1 MEEDLENEYF
11 YKNFCME
18 KEKDILNF
26 LKEKENEGKKEEGK
40 KLISQKENLE
50 EDISTTT
57 DKKIKDKK
65 ELRKEKNKESA
76 KKCRLKKKL
85 EYNKLLKENEKLK
98 NELTNLRKKLENL
111 LCSECK
117 KNILNSHCENYSI
130 SSKNDYNE
138 INEKNTFLKKKRNAI
153 IFTSVTIL
161 FCILI
166 NFSFVPQKKISLRK
180 LSSSIYSFNN
190 IIKNFT
196 YNQLTQKPLQ
206 GILIKNG
213 NDEILGNISKMNQLF
228 IIDLRELYKN
238 EEKKIKQN
246 KIFLMNEKLKKI
258 TLCLEFEPFWKDI
271 DKEGESG
278 IGMELISENIS
289 IDE

>member
-18 KEKDILNF
+18 KEEDILNS
-26 LKEKENEGKKEEGK
+26 LKEKGNEEEKEEGK

-50 EDISTTT
+50 ENISTTT

-65 ELRKEKNKESA
+65 EIRKEKNKESA
-76 KKCRLKKKL
+76 RKCRLKKKQ
-85 EYNKLLKENEKLK
+85 EYNKLLEDNEKLK

-117 KNILNSHCENYSI
+117 QNILNSHCENYSI

-166 NFSFVPQKKISLRK
+166 NFAFVPQKNISLRK

>member
-18 KEKDILNF
+18 KEEDILNS
-26 LKEKENEGKKEEGK
+26 LKEKGNEEEKEEGK

-50 EDISTTT
+50 ENISKTT

-65 ELRKEKNKESA
+65 EIRKEKNKESA
-76 KKCRLKKKL
+76 RKCRLKKKQ
-85 EYNKLLKENEKLK
+85 EYNKLLEDNEKLK

-117 KNILNSHCENYSI
+117 QNILNSHCENYSI

-166 NFSFVPQKKISLRK
+166 NFAFVPQKNISLRK

>member
-18 KEKDILNF
+18 KEEDILNS
-26 LKEKENEGKKEEGK
+26 LKEKGNEEEKEEGK

-50 EDISTTT
+50 ENISTTT

-65 ELRKEKNKESA
+65 EIRKEKNKESA
-76 KKCRLKKKL
+76 RKCRLKKKQ
-85 EYNKLLKENEKLK
+85 EYNKLLEDNEKLK

>member
-18 KEKDILNF
+18 KEEDILNS
-26 LKEKENEGKKEEGK
+26 LKEKGNEEEKEEGK

-50 EDISTTT
+50 ENISTTT

-65 ELRKEKNKESA
+65 EIRKEKNKESA
-76 KKCRLKKKL
+76 RKCRLKKKQ
-85 EYNKLLKENEKLK
+85 EYNKLLEDNEKLK

-166 NFSFVPQKKISLRK
+166 NFAFVPQKNISLRK

>member
-18 KEKDILNF
+18 KEEDILNS
-26 LKEKENEGKKEEGK
+26 LKEKGNEEEKEEGK

-50 EDISTTT
+50 ENISTTT

-65 ELRKEKNKESA
+65 EIRKEKNKESA
-76 KKCRLKKKL
+76 RKCRLKKKQ
-85 EYNKLLKENEKLK
+85 EYNKLLEDNEKLK

-258 TLCLEFEPFWKDI
+258 NLCLEFEPFWKDI

>member
-18 KEKDILNF
+18 KEEDILNS
-26 LKEKENEGKKEEGK
+26 LKEKGNEEEKEEGK

-50 EDISTTT
+50 ENISTTT

-76 KKCRLKKKL
+76 RKCRLKKKQ
-85 EYNKLLKENEKLK
+85 EYNKLLEDNEKLK

-166 NFSFVPQKKISLRK
+166 NFAFVPQKNISLRK

>member
-18 KEKDILNF
+18 KEEDILNS
-26 LKEKENEGKKEEGK
+26 LKEKGNEEEKEEGK

-50 EDISTTT
+50 ENISTTT

-65 ELRKEKNKESA
+65 EIRKEKNKESA
-76 KKCRLKKKL
+76 RKCRLKKKQ
-85 EYNKLLKENEKLK
+85 EYNKLLEDNEKLK

-166 NFSFVPQKKISLRK
+166 NFAFVPQKNISLRK

-258 TLCLEFEPFWKDI
+258 NLCLEFEPFWKDI

>member
-18 KEKDILNF
+18 KEEDILNS
-26 LKEKENEGKKEEGK
+26 LKEKGNEEEKEEGK

-50 EDISTTT
+50 ENISTTT

-65 ELRKEKNKESA
+65 EIRKEKNKESA
-76 KKCRLKKKL
+76 RKCRLKKKQ
-85 EYNKLLKENEKLK
+85 EYNKLLEDNEKLK
-98 NELTNLRKKLENL
+98 NELNNLRKKLENL

-117 KNILNSHCENYSI
+117 QNILNSHCENYSI

-166 NFSFVPQKKISLRK
+166 NFAFVPQKNISLRK

-278 IGMELISENIS
+278 IGMELINKKMSLFE
-289 IDE
+289 

>member
-18 KEKDILNF
+18 KEEDILNS
-26 LKEKENEGKKEEGK
+26 LKEKGNEEEKEEGK

-50 EDISTTT
+50 ENISTTT

-65 ELRKEKNKESA
+65 EIRKEKNKESA
-76 KKCRLKKKL
+76 RKCRLKKKQ
-85 EYNKLLKENEKLK
+85 EYNKLLEDNEKLK

-117 KNILNSHCENYSI
+117 QNILNSHCENYSI

-166 NFSFVPQKKISLRK
+166 NFAFVPQKNISLRK

-271 DKEGESG
+271 GKEGESG

>member
-18 KEKDILNF
+18 KEEDILNF

-98 NELTNLRKKLENL
+98 NE
-111 LCSECK
+111 
-117 KNILNSHCENYSI
+117 
-130 SSKNDYNE
+130 
-138 INEKNTFLKKKRNAI
+138 
-153 IFTSVTIL
+153 
-161 FCILI
+161 
-166 NFSFVPQKKISLRK
+166 
-180 LSSSIYSFNN
+180 
-190 IIKNFT
+190 
-196 YNQLTQKPLQ
+196 
-206 GILIKNG
+206 
-213 NDEILGNISKMNQLF
+213 
-228 IIDLRELYKN
+228 
-238 EEKKIKQN
+238 
-246 KIFLMNEKLKKI
+246 
-258 TLCLEFEPFWKDI
+258 
-271 DKEGESG
+271 
-278 IGMELISENIS
+278 
-289 IDE
+289 

>member
-18 KEKDILNF
+18 KEEDILNS
-26 LKEKENEGKKEEGK
+26 LKEKGNEEEKEEGK

-76 KKCRLKKKL
+76 KKCRLKKKQ
-85 EYNKLLKENEKLK
+85 EYNKLLEDNEKLK

-117 KNILNSHCENYSI
+117 QNILNSHCENYSI

-166 NFSFVPQKKISLRK
+166 NFAFVPQKNISLRK

>member
-18 KEKDILNF
+18 KEEDILNS
-26 LKEKENEGKKEEGK
+26 LKEKGNEEEKEEGK

-50 EDISTTT
+50 ENISTTT

-65 ELRKEKNKESA
+65 EIRKEKNKESA
-76 KKCRLKKKL
+76 RKCRLKKKQ

-98 NELTNLRKKLENL
+98 NELTNLRKKLANL

-117 KNILNSHCENYSI
+117 QKILNSHCENYSI
-130 SSKNDYNE
+130 SSKNNYNE

-166 NFSFVPQKKISLRK
+166 NFAFVPQKNISLRK

-258 TLCLEFEPFWKDI
+258 NLCLEFEPFWKDI

>member
-18 KEKDILNF
+18 KEEDILNS
-26 LKEKENEGKKEEGK
+26 LKEKGNEEEKEEGK
-40 KLISQKENLE
+40 KLISQKENFE
-50 EDISTTT
+50 ENISTTT

-65 ELRKEKNKESA
+65 EIRKEKNKESA
-76 KKCRLKKKL
+76 RKCRLKKKQ
-85 EYNKLLKENEKLK
+85 EYNKLLEDNEKLK

-117 KNILNSHCENYSI
+117 QNILNSHCENYSI

-166 NFSFVPQKKISLRK
+166 NFAFVPQKNISLRK